1 MVLETLTPTA
11 GVDYADNEE
20 KLQMMTE
27 AFRTI
32 LKVESLYS
40 MSSM

>member
-1 MVLETLTPTA
+1 MMVVETLTPTA

-20 KLQMMTE
+20 KLRMMTE

-32 LKVESLYS
+32 LKVDYCYFV
-40 MSSM
+40 